1 MKVVHIGNVANI
13 AYLNTKFLRRKGVN
27 ADVYVY
33 DYGITC
39 LSCPEWEEG
48 DFDAHA
54 VSMKN
59 PDWSKVSMKNG
70 WKRPDW
76 AKSVPPLTWHRLPY
90 SHDDPFIER
99 MESNLNVRLSYKKY
113 RIVVESLK
121 RRGLPALSFEEIA
134 RHFDIYRW
142 ERMVADYD
150 IVVAYGVEPINC
162 LVDYPAKP
170 YIAVD
175 YGTPLRDM
183 IAQGKNSVYNLQLLR
198 WSYTMADYVILTNP
212 DVRDIADQL
221 GLRNY
226 IFIPHPVDETRY
238 APGPSQVRAELE
250 SRFGKDVVVV
260 FAPARHDWSI
270 KGNDKMIQA
279 FSRLVKEHSAPLVL
293 ILNSWGQE
301 VERSKELLRCEG
313 LEDKV
318 IWLPLIS
325 KFQMVEYYRAADIV
339 LDQFNIGSFGLT
351 TPEAMA
357 CGKPVVLHFD
367 PKVHAWCFTEMP
379 PVLQAQ
385 TPEEIYEQVRRL
397 IIDPE
402 LRWQIGGKSREW
414 VIQHHGWEK
423 VANLHI
429 ELYRKILKKKKFRF
443 P

>member
-27 ADVYVY
+27 ADVYVN
-33 DYGITC
+33 DYGTIC
-39 LSCPEWEEG
+39 LSFPEWEEG
-48 DFDAHA
+48 DFDVHA
-54 VSMKN
+54 VSMEN
-59 PDWSKVSMKNG
+59 PDWSKVSMKND
-70 WKRPDW
+70 WKRPEW
-76 AKSVPPLTWHRLPY
+76 VKSVPPPTWHRLPF
-90 SHDDPFIER
+90 SQDDTFIER
-99 MESNLNVRLSYKKY
+99 MEANLNVKLSYKKY

-121 RRGLPALSFEEIA
+121 RRGLPELSFEEIS

-175 YGTPLRDM
+175 YGNPLREM
-183 IAQGKNSVYNLQLLR
+183 IGQGKSRVYNPQLLR
-198 WSYTMADYVILTNP
+198 GSYTMADYVILTNP
-212 DVRDIADQL
+212 DVRDIVDQL

-339 LDQFNIGSFGLT
+339 LDQFNIGTFGLT

-385 TPEEIYEQVRRL
+385 TSEEIYEQVRRL

-402 LRWQIGGKSREW
+402 FRRQIGEKSREW

-429 ELYRKILKKKKFRF
+429 ELYQRILSRRKLGLS
-443 P
+443 

>member
-27 ADVYVY
+27 ADVYVH

-48 DFDAHA
+48 DFDVHA

-59 PDWSKVSMKNG
+59 PDWSKVSMKND
-70 WKRPDW
+70 WKRPEW
-76 AKSVPPLTWHRLPY
+76 VKSVPPPTWHRLPY
-90 SHDDPFIER
+90 SQDDPFIEC
-99 MESNLNVRLSYKKY
+99 MESSLNVRLSYKEY

-121 RRGLPALSFEEIA
+121 RRGLPDLSFEEIS
-134 RHFDIYRW
+134 RYFDIYRW

-183 IAQGKNSVYNLQLLR
+183 IGQGKSRVYNLQLLR
-198 WSYTMADYVILTNP
+198 ASYTMADYVILTNP
-212 DVRDIADQL
+212 DVRDIVDQV

-250 SRFGKDVVVV
+250 SRFGKDVVVI
-260 FAPARHDWSI
+260 FAPARHNWSV

-279 FSRLVKEHSAPLVL
+279 FSKLVKEHSAPLVL
-293 ILNSWGQE
+293 ILNSWGE
-301 VERSKELLRCEG
+301 EIERSKALLRSEG

-339 LDQFNIGSFGLT
+339 LDQFNIGTFGLT

-357 CGKPVVLHFD
+357 CGKPVVLHFN
-367 PKVHAWCFTEMP
+367 PKVHTWCFTEMP

-402 LRWQIGGKSREW
+402 LRRQIGEKSREW

-429 ELYRKILKKKKFRF
+429 ELYQRILSRKKLSL
-443 P
+443 